1 MEFMDLFRKQSRETA
16 LKEKIRQGFD
26 DSVME
31 VSREGAAE
39 SPMGGLIVKTAIAN
53 FYQRMKSSEL
63 ANICL
68 ETGVNFQD
76 ILDEECQNALHK
88 YLEE

>member
-1 MEFMDLFRKQSRETA
+1 MELMDLFRKQSREEA
-16 LKEKIRQGFD
+16 LRSKIRQGFE
-26 DSVME
+26 DSVMD
-31 VSREGAAE
+31 VIREGAAD

-63 ANICL
+63 RDICL
-68 ETGVNFQD
+68 KTGVNFQD
-76 ILDEECQNALHK
+76 ILDEEYQNALRK

>member
-1 MEFMDLFRKQSRETA
+1 MELMDLLKKQSREKA
-16 LKEKIRQGFD
+16 LRDKIRQGFD

-31 VSREGAAE
+31 VFRDGVAE

-63 ANICL
+63 CDICQ
-68 ETGVNFQD
+68 ETEVNFLD

>member
-1 MEFMDLFRKQSRETA
+1 MELMDLFRKQSREEA
-16 LKEKIRQGFD
+16 LRSKIRQGFE
-26 DSVME
+26 DSVMD
-31 VSREGAAE
+31 VIREGAAD

-63 ANICL
+63 RDICL
-68 ETGVNFQD
+68 ETRVNFQD